1 MTDFCSELPLLANI
15 TLGAPAWL
23 SWAIVLGVVALGALL
38 ATYFVTR
45 GPAWLKILCIG
56 LKGVAIF
63 LLAVCLV
70 EPMFVGTRPKPG
82 SNLFLVVADNSRS
95 LQLADRGARQ
105 TRGETVRASLT
116 EKDGW
121 LSRLGQD
128 FDLRKYTFDTQLQ
141 PAADFEQ
148 LTFTGEASSLSRT
161 LAQLADRFR
170 GQPVAGILVLTDGNA
185 TDLEGSELRAADLPP
200 IYPVAVAASSPA
212 LDVALTQVAVS
223 QTNFE
228 AAPVTIVAEVAT
240 QALAGKKV
248 IVRVLDEDSKELE
261 RQTLPVTKDGES
273 LSQRFLIKPEKPG
286 LSFYT
291 VQAALVGEEN
301 LQASAT
307 TSAEATL
314 ANNRRL
320 ATVDRG
326 GGPYRVLYVS
336 GLPNWEFKFLR
347 RAVSKDDEV
356 DLVGLVRIAKKE
368 PKFNFLSRTDE
379 RTNPL
384 FRGFGNKNDENA
396 EQFNEPVILRLGT
409 EDKEELRG
417 GFPKDPEDLYRY
429 HAIILDDV
437 EAGFFTQDQMSL
449 LQQFVSQRG
458 GGLLMM
464 GGKNSFGEGGY
475 SRTPVAELLPV
486 YLDKT
491 QGDAN
496 TQPLHLKLTREGWLQ
511 PWIRIRASEQ
521 DEQARLTA
529 MPGFLSLNRV
539 ESIKPGASV
548 LAEMETAAGVAR
560 PALAVQPFGRGRT
573 AALLVGDLWRWDL
586 RREEAKD
593 ATTPPSDL
601 EKAWRQTVRWLVA
614 DVPQPVEVETRV
626 KVGSGLPA
634 REIIVRARDKKF
646 LPLDNANVALEIKTP
661 DGKELTIHAES
672 SPAAAGEYH
681 AQFVPR
687 EAGAYRAKVTVTA
700 PDGSDVGSRETGWSV
715 EPETEEFRELSGNQA
730 LLEQLAK
737 DSGGEV
743 IKLGGLKS
751 FVSSLPNRKIP
762 HVETWSYPLWHQ
774 WSVLAA
780 ALACLVGEWGLRR
793 WKGLA

>member
-1 MTDFCSELPLLANI
+1 MSVLFAHI
-15 TLGAPAWL
+15 TLGAPSWL
-23 SWAIVLGVVALGALL
+23 SWAIVLGALAVAALV
-38 ATYFVTR
+38 ATYLLTR
-45 GPAWLKILCIG
+45 GPAWLKVICIG
-56 LKGVAIF
+56 LKAVAIF
-63 LLAVCLV
+63 LLAVCIV
-70 EPMFVGTRPKPG
+70 DPMFVGTRPKPG

-105 TRGETVRASLT
+105 TRGEAVRESLT
-116 EKDGW
+116 QKEGW
-121 LSRLGQD
+121 LTRLGQD
-128 FDLRKYTFDTQLQ
+128 FDLRKYTFDTQLE
-141 PAADFEQ
+141 PAQDFTQ
-148 LTFTGEASSLSRT
+148 LNFTGEASSLSRT
-161 LAQLADRFR
+161 LSQLADRYR

-185 TDLEGSELRAADLPP
+185 TDLEGSDLRAEDLPP
-200 IYPVAVAASSPA
+200 IYPVMVAAASPA

-248 IVRVLDEDSKELE
+248 VIRVLDEEDKELE

-286 LSFYT
+286 LSFYQ
-291 VQAALVGEEN
+291 VQAALVGEEK
-301 LQASAT
+301 LAATAT
-307 TSAEATL
+307 TSTEATL

-347 RAVSKDDEV
+347 RALSKDDEV

-396 EQFNEPVILRLGT
+396 EQYDEPVLLRLGIEDT
-409 EDKEELRG
+409 EHKEELRG

-464 GGKNSFGEGGY
+464 GGKGSFGEGGY

-491 QGDAN
+491 QGEAN

-529 MPGFLSLNRV
+529 MPGFRSLNAV
-539 ESIKPGASV
+539 QSIKPGASV
-548 LAEMETAAGVAR
+548 LAEVETAQGVAR

-593 ATTPPSDL
+593 ATSPPSDL

-646 LPLDNANVALEIKTP
+646 LPLDNASVSIAITTP
-661 DGKELTIHAES
+661 DGKELTITAES
-672 SPAAAGEYH
+672 SPSAAGEYH

-715 EPETEEFRELSGNQA
+715 EPETEEFRELSGNNA
-730 LLEQLAK
+730 LLQRLAK
-737 DSGGEV
+737 ESGGEV
-743 IKLGGLKS
+743 VTLGGLNS

-774 WSVLAA
+774 WSVLTL